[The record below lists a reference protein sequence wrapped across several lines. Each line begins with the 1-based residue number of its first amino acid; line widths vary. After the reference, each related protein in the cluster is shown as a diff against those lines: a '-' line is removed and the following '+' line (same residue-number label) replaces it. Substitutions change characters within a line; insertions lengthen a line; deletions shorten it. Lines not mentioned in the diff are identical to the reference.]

1 MAAAGDAHADGS
13 TGRIGAA
20 CGSGSGC
27 QGCTGQR
34 WKPPSRCC
42 PFCHPQ
48 PRAAPTCPG
57 FAAPAPTLRGRTAG
71 RGQGKGLRSTRRT
84 RDRANRVRGRGGKGS
99 CRPLC
104 SPGSLSPGREGKATC
119 VAELTPPEREW
130 VVIAWSFT
138 AQAAKPSV
146 VRQTP
151 KFPGTGH
158 RHHSRSHRRGHR
170 HAVSATV
177 I

>member
-1 MAAAGDAHADGS
+1 MQTAGSEQLAAREAGAKDAPGNAGS
-13 TGRIGAA
+13 RRAT
-20 CGSGSGC
+20 
-27 QGCTGQR
+27 TV
-34 WKPPSRCC
+34 PSAT
-42 PFCHPQ
+42 PSLGLH
-48 PRAAPTCPG
+48 PRALGLQHQLQRYDGGRLDAARARGC
-57 FAAPAPTLRGRTAG
+57 AAPVAPGTALRGCE
-71 RGQGKGLRSTRRT
+71 
-84 RDRANRVRGRGGKGS
+84 GGEEKGS

-104 SPGSLSPGREGKATC
+104 SPGSLSPGREGKATS
-119 VAELTPPEREW
+119 VAELTPLEREW
-130 VVIAWSFT
+130 VVIAWPLT

-158 RHHSRSHRRGHR
+158 RQHSRSHRRGHR